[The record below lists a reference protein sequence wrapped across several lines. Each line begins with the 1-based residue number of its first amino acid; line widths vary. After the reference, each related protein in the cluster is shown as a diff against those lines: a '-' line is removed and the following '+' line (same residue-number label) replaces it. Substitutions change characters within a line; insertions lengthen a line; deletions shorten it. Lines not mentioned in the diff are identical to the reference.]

1 MATGA
6 RGIKA
11 PVQPAALIY
20 AREKSGRDIGEIKAR
35 FPDFDKWENNDGKP
49 TLAKARELAKFYD
62 RPLTFLYLPKIP
74 EGLEDPA
81 PKDFRREQKGEPSRH
96 LRRLLRQA
104 HRRQKWARE
113 YLLESPECRRFE
125 MPDGFGKRPQNPE
138 ILGAQIREWLG
149 IDGVK
154 LKRLGKNKDALEYW
168 RSRAEARGVIILQSH
183 RHAQRQVSPEE
194 FSGCAMADDVAP
206 VVVLNSGDG
215 ETKRI
220 FTLAH
225 EIAHLWIDK
234 PGMSRVSFRADFSVD
249 GGDEAYCNA
258 AAAAALM
265 PPGKFKELWKNKTP
279 DDENIKNIAG
289 ILKVSLSAV
298 AVRAA
303 KAGFIARKR
312 CDELLEDYKNLA
324 KEAAERKKANG
335 GGGRSLPD
343 KQAVQRSGEY
353 FARLTLDAFEQGA
366 ISPMD
371 VRYLFDVKLDYLG
384 KIAERVRF
392 PLHRWGRW

>member
-1 MATGA
+1 MATGV

-35 FPDFDKWENNDGKP
+35 FPDFDKWENNNGKP

-74 EGLEDPA
+74 ESLEDPA
-81 PKDFRREQKGEPSRH
+81 PKDFRRKEKGEFSFN
-96 LRRLLRQA
+96 LRRLLRHA
-104 HRRQKWARE
+104 DGRQKWARE

-125 MPDGFGKRPQNPE
+125 MPGGFGKRPQNPE

-154 LKRLGKNKDALEYW
+154 LERLEKNKDALEYW
-168 RSRAEARGVIILQSH
+168 RSRAEARGVIVLQSH
-183 RHAQRQVSPEE
+183 TQKQVSPKE
-194 FSGCAMADDVAP
+194 FSGCAMADDIAP

-225 EIAHLWIDK
+225 ELAHLWIDA
-234 PGMSRVSFRADFSVD
+234 PGMSRISFRSGIFS
-249 GGDEAYCNA
+249 GGDDEAYCNA

-265 PPGKFKELWKNKTP
+265 PLDEFKEFWAGETP
-279 DDENIKNIAG
+279 DNKNIGNIAES
-289 ILKVSLSAV
+289 LKVSYSAI

-303 KAGFIARKR
+303 KAEFITQNR
-312 CDELLEDYKNLA
+312 CDELLAEYANFAAA
-324 KEAAERKKANG
+324 KKQA
-335 GGGRSLPD
+335 GGRSSPY
-343 KQAVQRSGEY
+343 KQAVQRAGVY
-353 FARLTLDAFEQGA
+353 FTRLTLDAFEQGE

-371 VRYLFDVKLDYLG
+371 VRELFDVKLDHLV
-384 KIAERVRF
+384 KIAEHVRF